1 MPAYYL
7 EALTVTLGLL
17 LLMAEAFVP
26 SKSKAWVGVFAAI
39 GLGSILILTF
49 FAIGPQYGV
58 MLGAYQVDGV
68 TQFLPKSP
76 KAWHSWPLWNFYQFD
91 SVARFYK
98 IFALV
103 TTILVVLM
111 SVDYRKI
118 LARYTDH
125 PGSENGTGEF
135 YALPVFACA
144 GMMWL
149 ASAKDLAGAFVAL
162 ELVTVTFYVLVAY
175 MRRNV
180 GSLEAGVKY
189 LILGALST
197 GFLVYGIAWVYG
209 TIGTMNLEGIAQAL
223 SPVVFEGYIG
233 TNAVIPAPAQVAD
246 NITIPL
252 DFIRVVPAASLPA
265 LLFGIALVMVGLAFK
280 IGAVPMQVWIPDV
293 YQGAPTPVTAFLS
306 VGSKAAGFI
315 LLVRFL
321 EPFLASDLTR
331 GPVLKLLIILSI
343 ATLLFGN
350 LAAIPQTNFKRLLAY
365 SSIAHAGFLL
375 LALAAGTAGSE
386 AALGSVQV
394 VSLYLATYL
403 FMTLGVF
410 FVLAQVR
417 IQRDGEDITDFNG
430 LGKTNPMLAMALT
443 ILLAALAGVPLTAGF
458 IGKFFVFSLA
468 VDAALW
474 AGVGVAF
481 IAAAAGFYYYLKV
494 VRAMWWSDPGDRA
507 AVTLPSISKACVALL
522 TVATLVFG
530 VWPQPI
536 LMLLK

>member
-7 EALTVTLGLL
+7 EALTVTLGLI
-17 LLMAEAFVP
+17 LLMAEAFV
-26 SKSKAWVGVFAAI
+26 STKSKAWVGIAAAI
-39 GLGSILILTF
+39 GLGAVLVLTTL
-49 FAIGPQYGV
+49 AIGPD
-58 MLGAYQVDGV
+58 AKPDA
-68 TQFLPKSP
+68 
-76 KAWHSWPLWNFYQFD
+76 AWAKWPLWNFYQFD
-91 SVARFYK
+91 SLARFYK
-98 IFALV
+98 VFALV
-103 TTILVVLM
+103 TTIFVVLL

-118 LARYTDH
+118 LARFTDH
-125 PGSENGTGEF
+125 PGSETGTGEY

-162 ELVTVTFYVLVAY
+162 ELVTVTFYILVAY

-209 TIGTMNLEGIAQAL
+209 STGTMSL
-223 SPVVFEGYIG
+223 SQLSTLNPQLSTSSG
-233 TNAVIPAPAQVAD
+233 
-246 NITIPL
+246 
-252 DFIRVVPAASLPA
+252 
-265 LLFGIALVMVGLAFK
+265 LLFGIALVMVGLGFK

-293 YQGAPTPVTAFLS
+293 YQGAPTPTTAFLS

-315 LLVRFL
+315 LMIRFL
-321 EPFLASDLTR
+321 EPFLTSEITR
-331 GPVLKLLIILSI
+331 GHVVNLLLVLSV

-375 LALAAGTAGSE
+375 LALAAGSPETANS
-386 AALGSVQV
+386 LGSAKT
-394 VSLYLATYL
+394 VSFYLATYL
-403 FMTLGVF
+403 IMTLGVF

-417 IQRDGEDITDFNG
+417 IQRDGENITDFNG
-430 LGKTNPMLAMALT
+430 LGKSNPLLALALT

-458 IGKFFVFSLA
+458 IGKFFVFSAA
-468 VDAALW
+468 VEAKLW

-481 IAAAAGFYYYLKV
+481 IAAGAGFYYYLNV
-494 VRAMWWSDPGDRA
+494 VRAMWWANA
-507 AVTLPSISKACVALL
+507 ASKTEITLPVISKTCIAVL
-522 TVATLVFG
+522 TAATLVLG
-530 VWPQPI
+530 IWPQPI
-536 LMLLK
+536 LALLK

>member
-7 EALTVTLGLL
+7 EALTVTLGLI

-26 SKSKAWVGVFAAI
+26 TKSKAWVGIIAAI
-39 GLGSILILTF
+39 GLGAILLILIPL
-49 FAIGPQYGV
+49 AIGPEAKPDSGW
-58 MLGAYQVDGV
+58 A
-68 TQFLPKSP
+68 K
-76 KAWHSWPLWNFYQFD
+76 WPLWNFYQFD
-91 SVARFYK
+91 FLARFYK

-103 TTILVVLM
+103 TTIFVILL

-118 LARYTDH
+118 LARFTDH

-162 ELVTVTFYVLVAY
+162 ELVTVTFYILVAY

-209 TIGTMNLEGIAQAL
+209 STGTMSLAEIPERL
-223 SPVVFEGYIG
+223 THV
-233 TNAVIPAPAQVAD
+233 TNPAP
-246 NITIPL
+246 
-252 DFIRVVPAASLPA
+252 
-265 LLFGIALVMVGLAFK
+265 LLFGIALVMVGLGFK

-293 YQGAPTPVTAFLS
+293 YQGAPTPTTAFLS

-315 LLVRFL
+315 LMVRFL
-321 EPFLASDLTR
+321 DPFLASSLTR
-331 GPVLKLLIILSI
+331 GPVLGLLIILAI

-350 LAAIPQTNFKRLLAY
+350 LAAIPQTNFKRLLGY

-375 LALAAGTAGSE
+375 LALAAGVSPSAD
-386 AALGSVQV
+386 ALGSVQV

-403 FMTLGVF
+403 LMTLGVF
-410 FVLAQVR
+410 FILAQVR
-417 IQRDGEDITDFNG
+417 IQRDGEAVSDFNG
-430 LGKTNPMLAMALT
+430 LGKTNPTLALALT

-458 IGKFFVFSLA
+458 IGKFLVFSLA
-468 VDAALW
+468 VDAGLW

-494 VRAMWWSDPGDRA
+494 VRAMWWTEPGERPP
-507 AVTLPSISKACVALL
+507 VSLPPISKACVALL
-522 TVATLVFG
+522 TLATLVFG

-536 LMLLK
+536 LALLR

>member
-7 EALTVTLGLL
+7 EALTVTLGLI

-26 SKSKAWVGVFAAI
+26 AKSKAWVGIIAAI
-39 GLGSILILTF
+39 GLGGVLILTSM
-49 FAIGPQYGV
+49 AIGPD
-58 MLGAYQVDGV
+58 AKPD
-68 TQFLPKSP
+68 S
-76 KAWHSWPLWNFYQFD
+76 AWAKWPLWNFYQFD
-91 SVARFYK
+91 SLACFYK

-111 SVDYRKI
+111 SIDYRKI
-118 LARYTDH
+118 LARFTDH

-162 ELVTVTFYVLVAY
+162 ELVTVTFYILVAY

-209 TIGTMNLEGIAQAL
+209 STGTMSLAEFPSSISNLQ
-223 SPVVFEGYIG
+223 SP
-233 TNAVIPAPAQVAD
+233 IP
-246 NITIPL
+246 
-252 DFIRVVPAASLPA
+252 
-265 LLFGIALVMVGLAFK
+265 LLFGIALVMVGLGFK

-293 YQGAPTPVTAFLS
+293 YQGAPTPTTAFLS

-315 LLVRFL
+315 LMIRFL
-321 EPFLASDLTR
+321 DPFLASSLTR
-331 GPVLKLLIILSI
+331 GPVLGLLIILSI

-350 LAAIPQTNFKRLLAY
+350 LAAIPQTNFKRLLGY

-375 LALAAGTAGSE
+375 LALAAGSSETAES
-386 AALGSVQV
+386 LGSVKA

-403 FMTLGVF
+403 IMTLGVF

-417 IQRDGEDITDFNG
+417 IQRDGEAVSDFNG
-430 LGKTNPMLAMALT
+430 LGKTNPLLALAVT

-458 IGKFFVFSLA
+458 IGKFLVFSLA
-468 VDAALW
+468 VEAGLW
-474 AGVGVAF
+474 TGVGVAF

-494 VRAMWWSDPGDRA
+494 VRAMWWTEPGGRA
-507 AVTLPSISKACVALL
+507 SVSLPAISKACVTLL

-536 LMLLK
+536 LALLR